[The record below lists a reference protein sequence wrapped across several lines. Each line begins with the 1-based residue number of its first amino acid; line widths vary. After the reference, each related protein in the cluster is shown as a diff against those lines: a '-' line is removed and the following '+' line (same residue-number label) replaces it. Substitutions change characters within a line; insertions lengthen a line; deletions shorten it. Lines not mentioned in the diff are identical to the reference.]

1 MAFTLSLAQE
11 VKMKWANIFRDIENN
26 EEIKVEGIYKGKG

>member
-1 MAFTLSLAQE
+1 MAFSLSLAQE

-26 EEIKVEGIYKGKG
+26 EENSFYSALGLGK